1 MSQPAEKGEKN
12 MYILLASDEVPV
24 DEQDMFLS
32 GWYLALGTC
41 AMNTNERKVFGN
53 TLQAAAK
60 TRDGVPVIMWNCMH
74 YLEQVRLL
82 ALPSCLNHRWA

>member
-1 MSQPAEKGEKN
+1 VSQPTAEKGEKN

-24 DEQDMFLS
+24 DEQDVILS

-53 TLQAAAK
+53 TLQASTK
-60 TRDGVPVIMWNCMH
+60 NKDGVPLIMWSCMNH
-74 YLEQVRLL
+74 LEQV
-82 ALPSCLNHRWA
+82 